1 MPPGFHALNA
11 AQFVSGL
18 ADNALLIVTIAL
30 LQHQG
35 WAPAWAPALKFCFM
49 AAYVVLAPW
58 LGLWADRFPKARWMS
73 AMNALKALAVLGLSL
88 DFNPLACFA
97 LAGVGAAAYA
107 PAKYGLMTELVPPA
121 LLVRANGWM
130 EVTLV
135 GAVLLGTALGGALA
149 GHALP
154 WALPA
159 LLVLYALAALL
170 NLGIPDSGAR
180 YPRSKANVFVHFW
193 ASQRVLWKDRE
204 GRLSMAATAVFWGA
218 GATLQM
224 AVLLWAEQTL
234 GLPVHQAAYLQALVA
249 VGVVVGASLAGRWIG
264 LNEALGVLPLGVVM
278 GVVLGLAAWVSGLA
292 ASVALMVLIGA
303 LGGFMLIPLNALLQ
317 HRGKTLLSAGQSI
330 AIQAFNEN
338 ASVLLMLAV
347 YTAILG
353 SSGMPAQWLMS
364 GLGLCVSLAM
374 AAVWALHGQSRAQSR
389 QPRTVSPGAGPQGPA
404 A

>member
-30 LQHQG
+30 LQQQG
-35 WAPAWAPALKFCFM
+35 WAPAWAPALKFSFM

-58 LGLWADRFPKARWMS
+58 VGLWADRFPKARWMS
-73 AMNALKALAVLGLSL
+73 VMNALKGLAVVGLTLGL
-88 DFNPLACFA
+88 NPLACFA

-107 PAKYGLMTELVPPA
+107 PAKYGLMTELVPPTQ
-121 LLVRANGWM
+121 LVKANGWM

-135 GAVLLGTALGGALA
+135 AAVLLGTATGGGLA
-149 GHALP
+149 GHALQ
-154 WALPA
+154 WALPT
-159 LLVLYALAALL
+159 LLGLYALAALL

-180 YPRSKANVFVHFW
+180 YPRVSENAFTHFW

-204 GRLSMAATAVFWGA
+204 GGLSMAATAVFWGA

-234 GLPVHQAAYLQALVA
+234 HLPLHQAAYLQALVA
-249 VGVVVGASLAGRWIG
+249 VGVVLGASLAGRRMG
-264 LNEALGVLPLGVVM
+264 LHEALRVLPLGVLM
-278 GVVLGLAAWVSGLA
+278 GAVVSLAAWVTDLSAG
-292 ASVALMVLIGA
+292 VALMVLIGA

-330 AIQAFNEN
+330 SIQAFNEN
-338 ASVLLMLAV
+338 ASVLLMLAG
-347 YTAILG
+347 YTAVLG
-353 SSGMPAQWLMS
+353 ASNWPAHWLMS
-364 GLGLCVSLAM
+364 SLGVAVAAAMVGVCAAHRRLQRLAQ
-374 AAVWALHGQSRAQSR
+374 A
-389 QPRTVSPGAGPQGPA
+389 PNPPTVSP
-404 A
+404 